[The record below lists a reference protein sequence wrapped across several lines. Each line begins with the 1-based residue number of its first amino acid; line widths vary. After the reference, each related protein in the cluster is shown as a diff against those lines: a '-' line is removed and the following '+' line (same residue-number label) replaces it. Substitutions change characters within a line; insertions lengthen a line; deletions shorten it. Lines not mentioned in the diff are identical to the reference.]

1 MVHVG
6 TLQRCGIWSELS
18 IWLCGGNSVIIAKQW
33 TKGPR
38 SGVLLGYVVK
48 HYVLLSLSVCMWQHV
63 TACDSMWQYV
73 AVSIWLCVSGCV
85 YLAVCIWLC
94 LSVYLAVSIC
104 LSVYLAVSICLSVY
118 LAVSICLSGCVY
130 LSIWLCLS
138 VYLSI
143 WLCLSDLAVSI
154 CLSGCVYLSIWL
166 CLSVY
171 LALWGEQCVYS
182 QTINKRTS
190 IWSPGLCVV
199 CCYISQRP
207 RIVDQWVES
216 LLLWQAFCQ

>member
-104 LSVYLAVSICLSVY
+104 LSVYLAVSI
-118 LAVSICLSGCVY
+118 
-130 LSIWLCLS
+130 W
-138 VYLSI
+138 
-143 WLCLSDLAVSI
+143 
-154 CLSGCVYLSIWL
+154 SGCVYLSIWL

-171 LALWGEQCVYS
+171 LAV
-182 QTINKRTS
+182 S
-190 IWSPGLCVV
+190 ICLSGSVGGTV
-199 CCYISQRP
+199 C
-207 RIVDQWVES
+207 
-216 LLLWQAFCQ
+216 L

>member
-63 TACDSMWQYV
+63 TVCDST
-73 AVSIWLCVSGCV
+73 WLCLSGCV

-94 LSVYLAVSIC
+94 VSGCVYLSIC
-104 LSVYLAVSICLSVY
+104 LSGCVYLSICLSGCVYLIWLCLSVY

-130 LSIWLCLS
+130 LSIWLCGGNS
-138 VYLSI
+138 VFI
-143 WLCLSDLAVSI
+143 AK
-154 CLSGCVYLSIWL
+154 
-166 CLSVY
+166 
-171 LALWGEQCVYS
+171 Q
-182 QTINKRTS
+182 
-190 IWSPGLCVV
+190 
-199 CCYISQRP
+199 
-207 RIVDQWVES
+207 
-216 LLLWQAFCQ
+216 